1 MPRKKAEPEVLQEE
15 TVQPEITDI
24 EELTPAE
31 RPGLAPQIEEPVQ
44 PYGEE
49 ESSAA
54 EELPEP
60 SEPEKKSFYDL
71 DFRALDQ
78 DLSPEQRQEWNT
90 IYASFRSRSV
100 MRGTIIGVD
109 PHSMTVRSTQ
119 TGQVETKRMYCA
131 VIVPFRARILIPETE
146 MWAESEERPAFV
158 LRNMPGA
165 QIDFVITHVD
175 REASF
180 AIGSRRLA
188 LTSRRYF
195 FSTQPL
201 HQPGSRVPCHV
212 LAVGPRRCLVECY
225 GYDVNLSQRDI
236 MMISL
241 HTTPRSIPMTGMLTC
256 LRKSTPGS

>member
-1 MPRKKAEPEVLQEE
+1 MPRKKTEPEVLQEE

-109 PHSMTVRSTQ
+109 PHSHDCPQHTDR
-119 TGQVETKRMYCA
+119 TGRDQADVLRGHCA
-131 VIVPFRARILIPETE
+131 V
-146 MWAESEERPAFV
+146 SRPHFD
-158 LRNMPGA
+158 PGN
-165 QIDFVITHVD
+165 
-175 REASF
+175 
-180 AIGSRRLA
+180 GN
-188 LTSRRYF
+188 
-195 FSTQPL
+195 
-201 HQPGSRVPCHV
+201 
-212 LAVGPRRCLVECY
+212 VG
-225 GYDVNLSQRDI
+225 
-236 MMISL
+236 
-241 HTTPRSIPMTGMLTC
+241 
-256 LRKSTPGS
+256 RK

>member
-44 PYGEE
+44 PYVEG

-60 SEPEKKSFYDL
+60 SEPEKKSFYNL

-100 MRGTIIGVD
+100 MCGTIIGVD
-109 PHSMTVRSTQ
+109 PHSMAVRSAQ
-119 TGQVETKRMYCA
+119 TGEVETKRMYCA

-146 MWAESEERPAFV
+146 MWAENDERPAFV

-165 QIDFVITHVD
+165 QIDFVIG
-175 REASF
+175 F
-180 AIGSRRLA
+180 ALECVRLIKNYRI
-188 LTSRRYF
+188 LVLDHFSVFVQYLYCYLCFLCLF
-195 FSTQPL
+195 F
-201 HQPGSRVPCHV
+201 H
-212 LAVGPRRCLVECY
+212 LARP
-225 GYDVNLSQRDI
+225 
-236 MMISL
+236 
-241 HTTPRSIPMTGMLTC
+241 P
-256 LRKSTPGS
+256 

>member
-24 EELTPAE
+24 EELTLAE

-109 PHSMTVRSTQ
+109 PHSMTVRSAQ

-165 QIDFVITHVD
+165 QIDFVITHVIVK
-175 REASF
+175 RASLSAPAVWRWRHG
-180 AIGSRRLA
+180 AISSPHSHS
-188 LTSRRYF
+188 TSRAAVCRAMRW
-195 FSTQPL
+195 PL
-201 HQPGSRVPCHV
+201 ARAGVSSNVT
-212 LAVGPRRCLVECY
+212 A
-225 GYDVNLSQRDI
+225 
-236 MMISL
+236 
-241 HTTPRSIPMTGMLTC
+241 TT
-256 LRKSTPGS
+256 

>member
-24 EELTPAE
+24 EELTLAE

-90 IYASFRSRSV
+90 IYASFRSRSA

-109 PHSMTVRSTQ
+109 PHSMTVRSAQ

-165 QIDFVITHVD
+165 QIDFVITHVIVK
-175 REASF
+175 RASLSAPAVWRWRHG
-180 AIGSRRLA
+180 AISSPHSHS
-188 LTSRRYF
+188 TSRAAVCRAMCW
-195 FSTQPL
+195 PL
-201 HQPGSRVPCHV
+201 ARAGVSSNVT
-212 LAVGPRRCLVECY
+212 A
-225 GYDVNLSQRDI
+225 
-236 MMISL
+236 
-241 HTTPRSIPMTGMLTC
+241 TT
-256 LRKSTPGS
+256 

>member
-15 TVQPEITDI
+15 TVQPEII
-24 EELTPAE
+24 ETAE
-31 RPGLAPQIEEPVQ
+31 KAVEEQPTLEPQVEEPVQ

-49 ESSAA
+49 EVPTAGENNESY
-54 EELPEP
+54 
-60 SEPEKKSFYDL
+60 EPEKKSFYNL

-109 PHSMTVRSTQ
+109 PHSMTVRSAQ

-131 VIVPFRARILIPETE
+131 VVVPFRARILIPEAE
-146 MWAESEERPAFV
+146 MWAENDERPAFV

-175 REASF
+175 RVTA
-180 AIGSRRLA
+180 LA
-188 LTSRRYF
+188 
-195 FSTQPL
+195 
-201 HQPGSRVPCHV
+201 
-212 LAVGPRRCLVECY
+212 RCCY
-225 GYDVNLSQRDI
+225 
-236 MMISL
+236 ISNKHL
-241 HTTPRSIPMTGMLTC
+241 L
-256 LRKSTPGS
+256 

>member
-109 PHSMTVRSTQ
+109 PHSMTIRSAQ
-119 TGQVETKRMYCA
+119 TGQIETKRMYCA
-131 VIVPFRARILIPETE
+131 IIVPFRARILIPETE

-165 QIDFVITHVD
+165 QIDFVITHVIVK
-175 REASF
+175 RASLSAPAVWRWRHG
-180 AIGSRRLA
+180 AISSPHSHS
-188 LTSRRYF
+188 TSRAAVCRAMCW
-195 FSTQPL
+195 PL
-201 HQPGSRVPCHV
+201 ARAGVSSNVT
-212 LAVGPRRCLVECY
+212 A
-225 GYDVNLSQRDI
+225 
-236 MMISL
+236 
-241 HTTPRSIPMTGMLTC
+241 TT
-256 LRKSTPGS
+256 